1 MMINNPLPPA
11 FVAADDAAT
20 LKKEIVTKKVGPDR
34 FVMENIAKPATAPIH
49 PIAYR
54 ILVKPRKVE
63 RKTRGGIALPDDV
76 VDKNTIVVQVG
87 QVIEVGD
94 SAFTSS
100 DAFPGPRAP
109 YGVGDWVVFAPHTGL
124 QVIVEEDGERVEYRL
139 MNDDHVLAR
148 ADNPDII
155 KSTVL

>member
-1 MMINNPLPPA
+1 MIEQGNA
-11 FVAADDAAT
+11 HQWADET
-20 LKKEIVTKKVGPDR
+20 T
-34 FVMENIAKPATAPIH
+34 KPASSYLGRLKASMEAKGKLAAPIH

-54 ILVKPRKVE
+54 ILVKPRRVE
-63 RKTRGGIALPDDV
+63 RKTQGGIALPDDV

-94 SAFTSS
+94 SAFTNSS
-100 DAFPGPRAP
+100 AFPGPRAP
-109 YGVGDWVVFAPHTGL
+109 FGVGDWVIFAPHTGL

-148 ADNPDII
+148 TDNPNVI